1 MERSG
6 SMAEVKGEVS
16 RAAHVPPA
24 PRGARSRFSCSVGMH
39 WDKDHVINSGLER
52 GRAGKS

>member
-1 MERSG
+1 MEKSG
-6 SMAEVKGEVS
+6 SKAEVKGEVS

-24 PRGARSRFSCSVGMH
+24 PRDARSRFSCSVGMH